1 MVFFSR
7 PAYIG
12 SKHKHWRCCA
22 WLLVSS
28 PCPTLYLSPSCPSY
42 SFSLWSCLFGYLSQ
56 SVVSESVESCPIRET
71 RVGEVILLFGLV
83 SVFPFK
89 SWVSLLLV
97 RWSLGDSVLQIS
109 LFFSYFFFSLLFSLG
124 NSCFPFLWRTVA
136 LSSPSFLF
144 LFL

>member
-1 MVFFSR
+1 MIFVVRGPQYFPLALPLS
-7 PAYIG
+7 
-12 SKHKHWRCCA
+12 
-22 WLLVSS
+22 
-28 PCPTLYLSPSCPSY
+28 LYLSTSCPFY
-42 SFSLWSCLFGYLSQ
+42 SFLLWSCIFGYLSQ

-109 LFFSYFFFSLLFSLG
+109 LFPLLFLLSFEKFTLLLFEGSSETFVPSLLSFIL
-124 NSCFPFLWRTVA
+124 T
-136 LSSPSFLF
+136 LSFVNTFCLS
-144 LFL
+144 

>member
-1 MVFFSR
+1 MLRGRGVAVVRGLWCFPLALPLS
-7 PAYIG
+7 
-12 SKHKHWRCCA
+12 
-22 WLLVSS
+22 
-28 PCPTLYLSPSCPSY
+28 LYLSPSCPSY
-42 SFSLWSCLFGYLSQ
+42 SFNLWSCFFGYLSQ

-109 LFFSYFFFSLLFSLG
+109 LFFSYFFFSLFLWVNAVSFFY
-124 NSCFPFLWRTVA
+124 CERMPFL
-136 LSSPSFLF
+136 PPLF
-144 LFL
+144 LSFSSYEERP